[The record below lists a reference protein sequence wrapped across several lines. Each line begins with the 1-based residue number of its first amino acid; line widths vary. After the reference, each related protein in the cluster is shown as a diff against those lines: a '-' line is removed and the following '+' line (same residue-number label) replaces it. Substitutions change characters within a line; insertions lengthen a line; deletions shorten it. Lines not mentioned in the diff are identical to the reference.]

1 LVNLMDIF
9 ATVSEISGDALP
21 NNKDVAPDSF
31 SFLPSLLKKEN
42 KHPRSSMVTADA
54 KGMHALRVGDWKFI
68 DNTPPEG
75 YPANKMN
82 QFKNEKQ
89 QLYNL
94 KNDPAEE
101 NNIIENY
108 PDKAKELLAELNKIR
123 NATSTR

>member
-1 LVNLMDIF
+1 
-9 ATVSEISGDALP
+9 
-21 NNKDVAPDSF
+21 
-31 SFLPSLLKKEN
+31 
-42 KHPRSSMVTADA
+42 
-54 KGMHALRVGDWKFI
+54 MHALRVGDWKFI